1 MAEFLPTSELFFGE
15 NLHRLVVSLTV
26 GASLQ
31 VVFAEN
37 SLGSLVGCQLTTAEL
52 SQFIFIEPEAGVE
65 LHDCRN

>member
-1 MAEFLPTSELFFGE
+1 MAEFPPTSELFLGE
-15 NLHRLVVSLTV
+15 SLHCLVVSLTV

-37 SLGSLVGCQLTTAEL
+37 SLGSLVGRQVTTAEL